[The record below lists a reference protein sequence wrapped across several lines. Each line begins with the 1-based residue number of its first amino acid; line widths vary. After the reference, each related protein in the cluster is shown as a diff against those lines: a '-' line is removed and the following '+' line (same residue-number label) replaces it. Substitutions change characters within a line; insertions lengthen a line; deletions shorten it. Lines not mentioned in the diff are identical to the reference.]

1 MLRLT
6 LLLAVSFLVAA
17 ASARADEG
25 ETYVDI
31 AVSPEL
37 AWLSHPAV
45 HDAAASPFDAT
56 GTFTFLPRLAG
67 CVRYGLTNDLHV
79 GLGFEGA
86 AFGNLAAKGVSVENT
101 TGDLFTGGYLELG
114 APLSF
119 GWRFDSGYDFTGL
132 LELQLGPM
140 LTLWSGNALGDPTNL
155 DPNGLPSKLP
165 VDIADTWSPGASA
178 RLQAAF
184 EARLFDI
191 FVIAAAPYAG
201 VSWAATPGVHAGI
214 VIRPSLA
221 LGVGPL

>member
-1 MLRLT
+1 MNRNL
-6 LLLAVSFLVAA
+6 LVATVLLTSG
-17 ASARADEG
+17 SAIADEG
-25 ETYVDI
+25 ETYVDL
-31 AVSPEL
+31 ALSPEL

-45 HDAAASPFDAT
+45 HNAVASPFDST

-67 CVRYGLTNDLHV
+67 SVRYGLTNDLHA

-86 AFGNLAAKGVSVENT
+86 AFGNLAAKGVSVQNT
-101 TGDLFTGGYLELG
+101 TGDLFSGGYLELG
-114 APLSF
+114 APLSV

-132 LELQLGPM
+132 VELQVGPM

-165 VDIADTWSPGASA
+165 VDIADTWSAGASA

-184 EARLFDI
+184 EARFFDML
-191 FVIAAAPYAG
+191 VIAAAPYAG
-201 VSWAATPGVHAGI
+201 VSWAGTPGVHAGI
-214 VIRPSLA
+214 VLRPSLA